1 MINNRQH
8 NITQSFALVVG
19 KCEQYLIFTSSS
31 EIAHYIVSSVF
42 FFISTINTH
51 LKYMKLNI
59 LLSATENDV

>member
-31 EIAHYIVSSVF
+31 EIGHYIVSSVF
-42 FFISTINTH
+42 FISTIGTH